1 MTRVSVSGSDW
12 VSFMISSKTISVV
25 VSTAAED
32 VFGVSKVVVAVI
44 VGARSVMVMSEF
56 FMFASEAIS
65 VVVSTAVEVVFGMVV
80 IVVAAAAGAA
90 SVIICGC
97 GGGSAETSMVSEPG
111 VSWLYKLDG

>member
-65 VVVSTAVEVVFGMVV
+65 VVVSTAVEVVFGMVA
-80 IVVAAAAGAA
+80 IVLTAAAGAA

-97 GGGSAETSMVSEPG
+97 GGGLSETSMVYSTGLGPG
-111 VSWLYKLDG
+111 W